1 MVLEDK
7 IIVDFSLPIN
17 KVYTMIQQY
26 DKNSRKIVMQLK
38 NNNMVLDITDEKV
51 SFIYKKEDNTTSFVD
66 CTIVDPINGVVSIL
80 MDENMCIANGISKA
94 QVILYKD
101 DIVLHSTMIKIR
113 VASSLDEKE
122 ITSSN
127 DFSVFNELLEFKSY
141 INDGLVFLTIV
152 SDTEPIEKKCSVEWI
167 QPIT

>member
-1 MVLEDK
+1 
-7 IIVDFSLPIN
+7 
-17 KVYTMIQQY
+17 
-26 DKNSRKIVMQLK
+26 
-38 NNNMVLDITDEKV
+38 
-51 SFIYKKEDNTTSFVD
+51 
-66 CTIVDPINGVVSIL
+66 
-80 MDENMCIANGISKA
+80 MCIANGISKA

-152 SDTEPIEKKCSVEWI
+152 SDTEPIEDKYSVEWI

>member
-66 CTIVDPINGVVSIL
+66 CTIVDHINGVVSIL

-127 DFSVFNELLEFKSY
+127 DFSVFNELLKFKEY
-141 INDGLVFLTIV
+141 LDKDFLIKV
-152 SDTEPIEKKCSVEWI
+152 SESEPVSEMNISWI
-167 QPIT
+167 QPIE